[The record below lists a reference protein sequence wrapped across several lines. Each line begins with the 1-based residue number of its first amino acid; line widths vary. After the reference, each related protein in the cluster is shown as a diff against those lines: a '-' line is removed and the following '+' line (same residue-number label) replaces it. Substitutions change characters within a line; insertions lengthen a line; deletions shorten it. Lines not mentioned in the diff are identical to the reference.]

1 MNDKIVIFDLFDTL
15 LIKVW
20 FDYDKALNYLSDKYF
35 GREEE
40 LFRLAK
46 EYREKY
52 MSNRN
57 ETHLETSFFSQLEF
71 YENRFGTK
79 LNVPYCDVEWET
91 FSICR
96 EEKLADGAIQLLSYL
111 KSRGYRLAILSNS
124 IFSAA
129 TLKKYLDK
137 FGLLSYFDEVVSSA
151 DIQYRK
157 PSINAFNVVL
167 EKLGVKASR
176 EIYFIGNKADKD
188 YDGAKNAGLNPILIA
203 DRPLLDV
210 FYCLPNLL
218 SVKTVFEQAYL
229 YINSISERESLVDGP
244 GLRTV
249 IYFQGCTRACKNCH
263 NPSTWALQEG
273 KRYTVTELAD
283 LIRCK
288 AKNKKITLSGGEPL
302 LQAKAITNLLE
313 ELEDFD
319 LCLYTG
325 CSFDDIPEAMKN
337 RLHYA
342 KVGSF
347 DEKYKTTVTP
357 YVGSTNQEFINL
369 RSSK

>member
-15 LIKVW
+15 LKKVW
-20 FDYDKALNYLSDKYF
+20 FDYDKALNYLSNKYF
-35 GREEE
+35 GCKEE

-52 MSNRN
+52 MLNRN
-57 ETHLETSFFSQLEF
+57 ETHLETSFFSQLEY
-71 YENRFGTK
+71 YENRLGIK
-79 LNVPYCDVEWET
+79 LNVPYCDVEWEA

-124 IFSAA
+124 IFSAT

-137 FGLLSYFDEVVSSA
+137 FGFSSYFDEVVSSA

-157 PSINAFNVVL
+157 PSINAFNSIL
-167 EKLGVKASR
+167 DKLGVQASC

-188 YDGAKNAGLNPILIA
+188 YDGARQAGLNPIL
-203 DRPLLDV
+203 V
-210 FYCLPNLL
+210 TEHSL
-218 SVKTVFEQAYL
+218 SEIKELFEQTYL
-229 YINSISERESLVDGP
+229 YVNAVSKRESLVDGP

-263 NPSTWALQEG
+263 NPSTWSMCEG
-273 KRYTVTELAD
+273 DRYTVTELAD
-283 LIRCK
+283 LIK
-288 AKNKKITLSGGEPL
+288 GKTQNKKITLSGGEPL
-302 LQAKAITNLLE
+302 LQAKAIINFLKK
-313 ELEDFD
+313 LEDFD
-319 LCLYTG
+319 ICLYTG
-325 CSFDDIPEAMKN
+325 GSLADIPEEIKK

-347 DEKYKTTVTP
+347 DEQCKTTVKP

>member
-15 LIKVW
+15 LKKVW
-20 FDYDKALNYLSDKYF
+20 FDYDKALHYLSDKYF
-35 GREEE
+35 GCKEE

-52 MSNRN
+52 MLSRN
-57 ETHLETSFFSQLEF
+57 ETHLETSFFSQLEY
-71 YENRFGTK
+71 YENRLGIM
-79 LNVPYCDVEWET
+79 LNVPYCDVEWEI

-124 IFSAA
+124 IFSAT

-137 FGLLSYFDEVVSSA
+137 FGLSSYFDEVVSSA

-157 PSINAFNVVL
+157 PSINAFNAIL
-167 EKLGVKASR
+167 KKLGAQPSR
-176 EIYFIGNKADKD
+176 EIYFIGNKVDKD
-188 YDGAKNAGLNPILIA
+188 YDGAREAGLNPIL
-203 DRPLLDV
+203 V
-210 FYCLPNLL
+210 TEHSL
-218 SVKTVFEQAYL
+218 SKIKDIFEQTYL
-229 YINSISERESLVDGP
+229 YVNSVSERESLVDGP

-249 IYFQGCTRACKNCH
+249 IYFQGCKKACKNCH
-263 NPSTWALQEG
+263 NPSTWSLQEG
-273 KRYTVTELAD
+273 TRYTVTELAD
-283 LIRCK
+283 LIKGK
-288 AKNKKITLSGGEPL
+288 AKNKKITLSGGEPI
-302 LQAKAITNLLE
+302 LQAKAIANLLK

-319 LCLYTG
+319 ICLYTG
-325 CSFDDIPEAMKN
+325 FSLDDIPEAIKI

-342 KVGSF
+342 KVGYF
-347 DEKYKTTVTP
+347 DDQCKTTIKP
-357 YVGSTNQEFINL
+357 FIGSTNQEFINL